1 MIFAVINSVKY
12 ISTFYCRIF
21 KSVEDQKLLNDLKYV
36 KEEKIKRFLVGITLF
51 DVRCLNV
58 SREFSKRFY

>member
-12 ISTFYCRIF
+12 ISTFYSRVF
-21 KSVEDQKLLNDLKYV
+21 NSFEDQKLLNDLKYV

>member
-1 MIFAVINSVKY
+1 MIFPVINSVKY
-12 ISTFYCRIF
+12 ISTFYSRIL
-21 KSVEDQKLLNDLKYV
+21 KSFEDQKLLNDLKYV